1 VSYRKPPVHTRFKSG
16 KSGNPRG
23 RPRASKNLS
32 TLLNEAL
39 NESVAVVENGRRRK
53 ISKRQAII
61 AQLVNQSAK
70 ADLRAI
76 KILLDIQ
83 QQIEA
88 RAAASGEIGAGSDSF
103 EETDREIIERYF
115 GKNRRRRKDVR

>member
-1 VSYRKPPVHTRFKSG
+1 MSTRSSDDGSGSPAAAPGMRRAAATSTMSRRIWRHPVRGKRKSEYEVGYRKPPVHTRFKSG

-61 AQLVNQSAK
+61 AQL
-70 ADLRAI
+70 
-76 KILLDIQ
+76 
-83 QQIEA
+83 
-88 RAAASGEIGAGSDSF
+88 
-103 EETDREIIERYF
+103 
-115 GKNRRRRKDVR
+115 